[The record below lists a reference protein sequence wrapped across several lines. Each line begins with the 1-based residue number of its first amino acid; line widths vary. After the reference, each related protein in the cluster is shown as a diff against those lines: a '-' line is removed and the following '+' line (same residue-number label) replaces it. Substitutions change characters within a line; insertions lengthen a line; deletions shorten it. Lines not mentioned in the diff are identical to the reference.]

1 MPLPAP
7 RRALPALA
15 LALAAVS
22 LAVSGCRT
30 GRRPPPPAAQA
41 ACLGA
46 VADRAA
52 LREHVDALAERLAP
66 RDVDHPENLDAAA
79 VYVAERLRA
88 AGLAPREQVFEAFG
102 RTQRNVLA
110 EVGPDTPERIVIGA
124 HYDAAAG
131 TPGAD
136 DNASGVAGLL
146 ELARLL
152 AAEPP
157 PIKVE
162 LAAYTLE
169 EPPAFATEAM
179 GSAIHARSLAEAG
192 VKIRLM
198 IAIEMIGYYSDAPG
212 SQRYP
217 TSVEKA
223 RYPDTAN
230 FISVVGRSGQGGMVS
245 VIAGA
250 IAAASTVPV
259 ETLVAPRDAPGVALS
274 DHRNFWELDYPAVMV
289 TNTAYYRNERY
300 HTARDRPDTLDYP
313 RMAEVVEGLH
323 CAVQS
328 VARQ

>member
-1 MPLPAP
+1 MASC
-7 RRALPALA
+7 RIAAV
-15 LALAAVS
+15 LALAALSV
-22 LAVSGCRT
+22 LGCRT
-30 GRRPPPPAAQA
+30 GRPRPPPPAAQA

-46 VADRAA
+46 TADRDA
-52 LREHVDALAERLAP
+52 LREHVEALAGRLAP

-79 VYVAERLRA
+79 AYIAERLRA
-88 AGLAPREQVFEAFG
+88 AGLEPRDQLFQAFG

-110 EVGPDTPERIVIGA
+110 EVGPDTPERIVVGA
-124 HYDAAAG
+124 HYDAAVG

-152 AAEPP
+152 SAAPP

-169 EPPAFATEAM
+169 EPPAFATDAM
-179 GSAIHARSLAEAG
+179 GSAVHAQSLADAG
-192 VKIRLM
+192 VKVRLM

-217 TSVEKA
+217 TAVKKLA
-223 RYPDTAN
+223 YPDTGN
-230 FISVVGRSGQGGMVS
+230 FISVVGRTGQGGMVS
-245 VIAGA
+245 RIAGA
-250 IAAASTVPV
+250 IAAASSVPV
-259 ETLVAPRDAPGVALS
+259 ETLVAPRDVPGVALS
-274 DHRNFWELDYPAVMV
+274 DHRNFWELDFPAVMV
-289 TNTAYYRNERY
+289 TNTAFYRNERY
-300 HTARDRPDTLDYP
+300 HTARDRPETLDYA

>member
-1 MPLPAP
+1 MIRAGPAP
-7 RRALPALA
+7 A
-15 LALAAVS
+15 AAVWV
-22 LAVSGCRT
+22 LAVTVGLAGCRT

-41 ACLGA
+41 ACVGA
-46 VADRAA
+46 VADREA
-52 LREHVDALAERLAP
+52 LREHVEALAGRLAP

-79 VYVAERLRA
+79 AYVAGGFRA
-88 AGLAPREQVFEAFG
+88 AGLEPRDQVFEALG
-102 RTQRNVLA
+102 RKQRNVLA
-110 EVGPDTPERIVIGA
+110 EVGPETPERIVVGA

-152 AAEPP
+152 AAAPP
-157 PIKVE
+157 PMRVE

-179 GSAIHARSLAEAG
+179 GSAVHARSLADAG
-192 VKIRLM
+192 AKVRLM
-198 IAIEMIGYYSDAPG
+198 VAIEMIGYYSDAPG
-212 SQRYP
+212 SQRSP
-217 TSVEKA
+217 TPVKKTP
-223 RYPDTAN
+223 YPDTAN

-245 VIAGA
+245 EIAGA

-259 ETLVAPRDAPGVALS
+259 ETLVAPRDTPGVALS
-274 DHRNFWELDYPAVMV
+274 DHRSFWELDFPAVMV
-289 TNTAYYRNERY
+289 TNTAFYRNERY
-300 HTARDRPDTLDYP
+300 HTARDRPDTLDYA

-328 VARQ
+328 VARP

>member
-1 MPLPAP
+1 MSMPPSTL
-7 RRALPALA
+7 ALAALA
-15 LALAAVS
+15 LALGA
-22 LAVSGCRT
+22 CRS

-41 ACLGA
+41 ACVGA
-46 VADRAA
+46 IADRGA
-52 LREHVDALAERLAP
+52 LREHVEVLAARLAP

-79 VYVAERLRA
+79 AYVAEQFRA

-102 RTQRNVLA
+102 RKQRNVIVEL
-110 EVGPDTPERIVIGA
+110 GPDTPERIVIGA

-152 AAEPP
+152 AAAPP
-157 PIKVE
+157 PLRVE

-169 EPPAFATEAM
+169 EPPAFGTESM
-179 GSAIHARSLAEAG
+179 GSAVHARSLAEAA
-192 VKIRLM
+192 VKVRLM

-217 TSVEKA
+217 TSMEHEG
-223 RYPDTAN
+223 YPHTGD
-230 FISVVGRSGQGGMVS
+230 FISVVGRRGHGGMVS
-245 VIAGA
+245 AIAGA

-274 DHRNFWELDYPAVMV
+274 DHRNFWELDFPAVMV
-289 TNTAYYRNERY
+289 TNTAFYRNERY